1 MSEREVDSGEEV
13 LRDAPPGSLSED
25 ERSQISARLRLT
37 PADRLKYLMDMLAFE
52 ERARQIAGGAE
63 AQKK

>member
-1 MSEREVDSGEEV
+1 MSEREADRGDDL
-13 LRDAPPGSLSED
+13 LRDAPPDSLSED

-52 ERARQIAGGAE
+52 DRARHARRVP
-63 AQKK
+63 

>member
-1 MSEREVDSGEEV
+1 MSEREADGGEGA
-13 LRDAPPGSLSED
+13 LRDAPPDSLSED

-52 ERARQIAGGAE
+52 ERARRARRVT
-63 AQKK
+63 